1 MPECAGYV
9 DLIYIFWGSPRIGCI
24 GNGNGI
30 MDDYG
35 DTDTPIISSYSI
47 VKLHRSVLFPCIS
60 MSM

>member
-1 MPECAGYV
+1 MYIY
-9 DLIYIFWGSPRIGCI
+9 IYIFFLGGGSPKIGCI